1 MNTYLFKNEKK
12 KQLCTWCPSPST
24 NSLTE
29 ENEKKGTFVHFL
41 ICYPR
46 MSTKVIFVVKNL
58 REKCKF
64 STQISQCQ
72 FFPFKSTFCF
82 FEHFFP

>member
-41 ICYPR
+41 ICYP
-46 MSTKVIFVVKNL
+46 S
-58 REKCKF
+58 
-64 STQISQCQ
+64 
-72 FFPFKSTFCF
+72 
-82 FEHFFP
+82 